1 MTNAAV
7 LEESLTAGPT
17 GDLVDAVSRSLDE
30 PPWLRQHRLSALRT
44 YEELQWPSGQEEE
57 WRRTPLSDV
66 PLERYRIPLGR
77 TAVPTPDLLS
87 LAGPTRGGLLAHV
100 DNAVTHLEL
109 SQELERKGVL
119 LAPLSIAAREHEPLV
134 RAHLNTVAPIDYD
147 RFTALSAA
155 LWTQGLFC
163 YVPRG
168 VVVEPTLYHLLSKSA
183 GGLGLFGHTLIVAA
197 EGSAV
202 TMVEA
207 AATGDEAGDGDVDGE
222 DASLVNRTV
231 EIVAQDEAR
240 VQVVQLQQWGRDVSV
255 FLTERASL
263 GRYAT
268 VLLASAAFGAR
279 LHKERVEIDATGAGS
294 RADLI
299 GLFVGTG
306 DQHIEFDT
314 RQRHTGV
321 GSSSDL
327 LIKGALDDNADAVQ
341 YGLIKIYPSGQKTR
355 SSQTMRNL
363 LLSEGAGADPIPI
376 LEIEADDVKCSHAAA
391 VGPVDPE
398 HLFYLQ
404 SRGIDPDTAE
414 RMVVHGFLQVAVER
428 LPDAHTREV
437 VERAIEEKLHTGV
450 AA

>member
-1 MTNAAV
+1 MTNAA
-7 LEESLTAGPT
+7 LLDGSPTAGPT
-17 GDLVDAVSRSLDE
+17 GDLVDAVSHSLDE

-66 PLERYRIPLGR
+66 PLERYRIPLGP
-77 TAVPTPDLLS
+77 TPVPTPDLGS

-119 LAPLSIAAREHEPLV
+119 LAPLSIAAREHKPLV

-147 RFTALSAA
+147 RFTALSTA
-155 LWTQGLFC
+155 LWTHGLFC

-168 VVVEPTLYHLLSKSA
+168 VAVEPALYHLLSKSA

-202 TMVEA
+202 TLVET
-207 AATGDEAGDGDVDGE
+207 AATGGSDSEE
-222 DASLVNRTV
+222 ASLVNRTV
-231 EIVAQDEAR
+231 EIVAQDQAR

-263 GRYAT
+263 GRDAT

-279 LHKERVEIDATGAGS
+279 LHKERVEVDATGAGS
-294 RADLI
+294 RGDLI

-314 RQRHTGV
+314 RQSHTGV

-327 LIKGALDDNADAVQ
+327 LIRGALDDNADAVQ

-437 VERAIEEKLHTGV
+437 VERAIDEKLHTG
-450 AA
+450 AAA